1 MRTPP
6 EQPELR
12 LMKDWH
18 WALAIRKVREAQGLS
33 PEDLAERV
41 EVPVERILA
50 LEAGDS
56 RAQAELL
63 TQAIRPLGL
72 DEVSIELSRVMA
84 ADPHPEAPPRLKYAR
99 LPHTHRER
107 QA

>member
-1 MRTPP
+1 M
-6 EQPELR
+6 
-12 LMKDWH
+12 
-18 WALAIRKVREAQGLS
+18 REAQGLS

-63 TQAIRPLGL
+63 MQAIRPLGL

-84 ADPHPEAPPRLKYAR
+84 ADPYPEAPPSWRAR
-99 LPHTHRER
+99 TSRVDSDLLQRVREQHPGLTEEEAKESLE
-107 QA
+107 QAGE